1 MNKTAI
7 SYETALAV
15 GEQRALQGKS
25 TERAVRGMQRARG
38 NALLEGALRAQSN
51 VELGGAAPK
60 VKKPVSK
67 LVKALGTLLGRGY
80 VAAKV
85 MTGGKL

>member
-1 MNKTAI
+1 MDKTAI
-7 SYETALAV
+7 SYETARAV

-25 TERAVRGMQRARG
+25 TELAVRGMQRARG
-38 NALLEGALRAQSN
+38 KALLEAALRAESN
-51 VELGGAAPK
+51 VELGRAAPK
-60 VKKPVSK
+60 VKKPPSK
-67 LVKALGTLLGRGY
+67 LISALGTLLGRGY